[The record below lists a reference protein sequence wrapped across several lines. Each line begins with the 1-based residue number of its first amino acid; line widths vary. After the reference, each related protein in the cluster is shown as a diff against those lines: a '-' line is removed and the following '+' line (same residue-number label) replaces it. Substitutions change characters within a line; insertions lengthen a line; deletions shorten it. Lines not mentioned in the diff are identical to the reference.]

1 MRRTPEFEA
10 TLERAREECRLLG
23 HGFVGSEHLLLG
35 LLGYREG
42 AAAKFLREHK
52 FSLSKLRQEVAQQVG
67 KGDGQFSRE
76 NPPPSLRA
84 LGIVR
89 LAEESAR
96 LEGTEA
102 DSLTLL
108 WALLRD
114 RESDASQMLARL
126 SIDLTS
132 WAAAVEERIGERTRR
147 RPSTYLRKGER
158 QRSLQ
163 AEMRR
168 WKERMRGAR
177 DLLNE
182 RMVGQHA
189 AVDRVVATLT
199 RAWAGLAEARRPLAS
214 FLFLGPR
221 GAGKATLARLLAQ
234 LLYGDE
240 ERLLR
245 IDMEEFAGDEDAE
258 RLTGSTTEPLGL
270 LTSLALEYPYSIF
283 FLESVER
290 GHPRALAKINQILGR
305 GFATDGQGQRV
316 SFRDHVIV
324 MSVNVDNEFMERS
337 NPLGFRLSA
346 RVNKDA
352 DVIEKELLP
361 ELERGLGREITE
373 KVDEVI
379 VFCPLEEPE
388 FRLLL
393 ERWSRELEDKLWQ
406 RRSIKL
412 EVAREITDEILLES
426 HSTPDSLRRSF
437 LRLVENKLAAEM
449 LGGRLRVGESY
460 RMQVG
465 DNGFV
470 IVKSTRPEEPSKPAQ
485 S

>member
-23 HGFVGSEHLLLG
+23 HAFVGSEHLLLG
-35 LLGYREG
+35 LLGHREG

-52 FSLSKLRQEVAQQVG
+52 FSLSRLRQEVIAQVG
-67 KGDGQFSRE
+67 KGDQGYAQE
-76 NPPPSLRA
+76 TPPPTLRA

-96 LEGTEA
+96 VEGLEA

-114 RESDASQMLARL
+114 RESDACQLLSRL
-126 SIDLTS
+126 EIDLTS
-132 WAAAVEERIGERTRR
+132 WAAAVEERIGERTSR
-147 RPSTYLRKGER
+147 RPRTYIRKGEG

-168 WKERMRGAR
+168 WKERMEGAR

-182 RMVGQHA
+182 EMVGQSA
-189 AVDRVVATLT
+189 AVERVVATLT
-199 RAWAGLAEARRPLAS
+199 RAWAGLSESRKPLAS

-221 GAGKATLARLLAQ
+221 GAGKATLARLLAS

-245 IDMEEFAGDEDAE
+245 IDMEEFGGEGEVE
-258 RLTGSTTEPLGL
+258 RLTGSAEEPFGL
-270 LTSLALEYPYSIF
+270 LTGLALEYPYSIF
-283 FLESVER
+283 LLESVER
-290 GHPRALAKINQILGR
+290 AHPRALAKITQILGR

-324 MSVNVDNEFMERS
+324 LAVNVDSEYLERN
-337 NPLGFRLSA
+337 NPLGFRLSSRA
-346 RVNKDA
+346 SSRDL
-352 DVIEKELLP
+352 EKLEQELLP
-361 ELERGLGREITE
+361 ELERGLGTEVTE
-373 KVDEVI
+373 KVDEI
-379 VFCPLEEPE
+379 VMFAPLEEPE
-388 FRLLL
+388 YRRLLS
-393 ERWSRELEDKLWQ
+393 RWARELEEKLWQ
-406 RRSIKL
+406 RRSVRMKVS
-412 EVAREITDEILLES
+412 EQVTNSILAES

-437 LRLVENKLAAEM
+437 LRSVENLVASSM
-449 LGGRLRVGESY
+449 LKGRLKSSESY
-460 RMQVG
+460 RLEMEEG
-465 DNGFV
+465 R
-470 IVKSTRPEEPSKPAQ
+470 IRVKKGE
-485 S
+485 

>member
-35 LLGYREG
+35 LLGHREG

-52 FSLSKLRQEVAQQVG
+52 FSLSRLRQEVIAQVG
-67 KGDGQFSRE
+67 KGDQTFTQE
-76 NPPPSLRA
+76 TPPPSLRA

-96 LEGTEA
+96 VEGLEA

-114 RESDASQMLARL
+114 RESDACQLLTRLEVDLA
-126 SIDLTS
+126 S
-132 WAAAVEERIGERTRR
+132 WAAAVEERIGERNSR
-147 RPSTYLRKGER
+147 RPRTYFRKGEG

-168 WKERMRGAR
+168 WKERMQGAR

-182 RMVGQHA
+182 QMVGQSA
-189 AVDRVVATLT
+189 AVNRVVATLT
-199 RAWAGLAEARRPLAS
+199 RAWAGLAESRKPLAS

-221 GAGKATLARLLAQ
+221 GAGKATLARLLAS

-245 IDMEEFAGDEDAE
+245 IDMEEFGGEGEVE
-258 RLTGSTTEPLGL
+258 RLTGSAEEPFGL
-270 LTSLALEYPYSIF
+270 LTGLALEYPYSIF
-283 FLESVER
+283 LLEGVER
-290 GHPRALAKINQILGR
+290 AHPRALAKITQILGR

-324 MSVNVDNEFMERS
+324 LAVNVDSEYLERN
-337 NPLGFRLSA
+337 NPLGFRLSSRAA
-346 RVNKDA
+346 RDL
-352 DVIEKELLP
+352 EKMEHELLP
-361 ELERGLGREITE
+361 ELERGLGSEVTE
-373 KVDEVI
+373 KVDEI
-379 VFCPLEEPE
+379 VLFAPLEEPE
-388 FRLLL
+388 YRRLLD
-393 ERWSRELEDKLWQ
+393 RWSRELEEKLWQ
-406 RRSIKL
+406 RRSVRMKVEP
-412 EVAREITDEILLES
+412 EVSNTILAENPA
-426 HSTPDSLRRSF
+426 TPDALRRSF
-437 LRLVENKLAAEM
+437 LRSVENLVASDMLKGKLKS
-449 LGGRLRVGESY
+449 GESY
-460 RMQVG
+460 RLVLEG
-465 DNGFV
+465 DRFKVRKGD
-470 IVKSTRPEEPSKPAQ
+470 
-485 S
+485 

>member
-1 MRRTPEFEA
+1 MEERRLRRTPEFEA
-10 TLERAREECRLLG
+10 SLERAREECRLLG

-42 AAAKFLREHK
+42 SAAKFLRERK
-52 FSLSKLRQEVAQQVG
+52 FSLSRLRQEVVNQVG
-67 KGDGQFSRE
+67 KGDGSFTRE

-114 RESDASQMLARL
+114 RESDASQLLSRLEVDLA
-126 SIDLTS
+126 S

-147 RPSTYLRKGER
+147 RPRTFFRKGER

-168 WKERMRGAR
+168 WKERMKGAR
-177 DLLNE
+177 DELNE
-182 RMVGQHA
+182 EMVGQQS

-199 RAWAGLAEARRPLAS
+199 RAWAGLAESRRPLAS

-221 GAGKATLARLLAQ
+221 GAGKATLARLLAS

-245 IDMEEFAGDEDAE
+245 IDMEEFAGEEDSE
-258 RLTGSTTEPLGL
+258 RLTGSSSEPLGL

-283 FLESVER
+283 LLESIER
-290 GHPRALAKINQILGR
+290 AHPRSLAKVNQILGR
-305 GFATDGQGQRV
+305 GFAVDGQGQRV

-324 MSVNVDNEFMERS
+324 LSMNIDSEYMERH
-337 NPLGFRLSA
+337 NPLGFRLSS
-346 RVNKDA
+346 RGIKDIA
-352 DVIEKELLP
+352 EIEKELLP
-361 ELERGLGREITE
+361 EVERGMGREITE

-379 VFCPLEEPE
+379 IFCPLEEPE
-388 FRLLL
+388 FRQLM
-393 ERWSRELEDKLWQ
+393 ERWSRELEEKLWQ
-406 RRSIKL
+406 RRSLRL
-412 EVAREITDEILLES
+412 EVSPEITAKILAES

-437 LRLVENKLAAEM
+437 LRMVENRLAADM
-449 LGGRLRVGESY
+449 LGGRLKAGESY
-460 RMQVG
+460 RLEGGKEGLVL
-465 DNGFV
+465 
-470 IVKSTRPEEPSKPAQ
+470 VKKPKSATD
-485 S
+485 

>member
-35 LLGYREG
+35 LLGHREG

-52 FSLSKLRQEVAQQVG
+52 FSLSRLRQEVVAQVG
-67 KGDGQFSRE
+67 KGDQTFTQE
-76 NPPPSLRA
+76 TPPPSLRA

-96 LEGTEA
+96 VEGLEA

-114 RESDASQMLARL
+114 RESDACQLLTRL
-126 SIDLTS
+126 EVDLTS
-132 WAAAVEERIGERTRR
+132 WAAAVEERIGERNSR
-147 RPSTYLRKGER
+147 RPRTYFRKGEG

-168 WKERMRGAR
+168 WKERMQGAR

-182 RMVGQHA
+182 QMVGQSA
-189 AVDRVVATLT
+189 AVNRVVATLT
-199 RAWAGLAEARRPLAS
+199 RAWAGLAESRKPLAS

-221 GAGKATLARLLAQ
+221 GAGKATLARLLAS

-245 IDMEEFAGDEDAE
+245 IDMEEFGGEGEVE
-258 RLTGSTTEPLGL
+258 RLTGSAEEPFGL
-270 LTSLALEYPYSIF
+270 LTGLALEYPYSIF
-283 FLESVER
+283 LLEGVER
-290 GHPRALAKINQILGR
+290 AHPRALAKITQILGR

-324 MSVNVDNEFMERS
+324 LAVNVDSEYLERN
-337 NPLGFRLSA
+337 NPLGFRLSSRAA
-346 RVNKDA
+346 RDL
-352 DVIEKELLP
+352 EKMEHELLP
-361 ELERGLGREITE
+361 ELERGLGSEVTE
-373 KVDEVI
+373 KVDEI
-379 VFCPLEEPE
+379 VLFAPLEEPE
-388 FRLLL
+388 YRRLLD
-393 ERWSRELEDKLWQ
+393 RWSRELEEKLWQ
-406 RRSIKL
+406 RRSVRMKVEP
-412 EVAREITDEILLES
+412 EVSNTILAENPA
-426 HSTPDSLRRSF
+426 TPDALRRSF
-437 LRLVENKLAAEM
+437 LRSVENLVASDMLKGKLKS
-449 LGGRLRVGESY
+449 GESY
-460 RMQVG
+460 RLVLEG
-465 DNGFV
+465 DRFKVRKGD
-470 IVKSTRPEEPSKPAQ
+470 
-485 S
+485 

>member
-35 LLGYREG
+35 LLGHREG

-52 FSLSKLRQEVAQQVG
+52 FSLSRLRQEVIAQVG
-67 KGDGQFSRE
+67 KGDQTFTQE
-76 NPPPSLRA
+76 TPPPSLRA

-96 LEGTEA
+96 VEGLEA

-114 RESDASQMLARL
+114 RESDACQLLTRL
-126 SIDLTS
+126 EVDLTS
-132 WAAAVEERIGERTRR
+132 WAAAVEERIGERNSR
-147 RPSTYLRKGER
+147 RPRTYFRKGEG

-168 WKERMRGAR
+168 WKERMQGAR

-182 RMVGQHA
+182 QMVGQSA
-189 AVDRVVATLT
+189 AVNRVVATLT
-199 RAWAGLAEARRPLAS
+199 RAWAGLAESRKPLAS

-221 GAGKATLARLLAQ
+221 GAGKATLARLLAS

-245 IDMEEFAGDEDAE
+245 IDMEEFGGEGEVE
-258 RLTGSTTEPLGL
+258 RLTGSAEEPFGL
-270 LTSLALEYPYSIF
+270 LTGLALEYPYSIF
-283 FLESVER
+283 LLEGVER
-290 GHPRALAKINQILGR
+290 AHPRALAKITQILGR

-324 MSVNVDNEFMERS
+324 LAVNVDSEYLERN
-337 NPLGFRLSA
+337 NPLGFRLSSRAA
-346 RVNKDA
+346 RDL
-352 DVIEKELLP
+352 EKMEHELLP
-361 ELERGLGREITE
+361 ELERGLGSEVTE
-373 KVDEVI
+373 KVDEI
-379 VFCPLEEPE
+379 VLFAPLEEPE
-388 FRLLL
+388 YRRLLD
-393 ERWSRELEDKLWQ
+393 RWSRELEEKLWQ
-406 RRSIKL
+406 RRSVRMKVEP
-412 EVAREITDEILLES
+412 EVSNTILAENPA
-426 HSTPDSLRRSF
+426 TPDALRRSF
-437 LRLVENKLAAEM
+437 LRSVENLVASDMLKGKLKS
-449 LGGRLRVGESY
+449 GESY
-460 RMQVG
+460 RLVLEG
-465 DNGFV
+465 DRFKVRKGD
-470 IVKSTRPEEPSKPAQ
+470 
-485 S
+485 

>member
-35 LLGYREG
+35 LLGYRDG
-42 AAAKFLREHK
+42 AAAKFLRERK
-52 FSLSKLRQEVAQQVG
+52 FSLSKLRQHVVHQVG
-67 KGDGQFSRE
+67 KGDGSFSRE
-76 NPPPSLRA
+76 NPPPTLRA

-114 RESDASQMLARL
+114 RESDASQLLSRL
-126 SIDLTS
+126 EVDLTS

-147 RPSTYLRKGER
+147 RPRTFFRKGER

-182 RMVGQHA
+182 QMVGQAA

-199 RAWAGLAEARRPLAS
+199 RAWAGLAESRRPLAS

-221 GAGKATLARLLAQ
+221 GAGKATLARSLAP

-245 IDMEEFAGDEDAE
+245 IDMEEFGGEGDAD
-258 RLTGSTTEPLGL
+258 RLTGSPTEPLGL

-283 FLESVER
+283 LLESIER
-290 GHPRALAKINQILGR
+290 AHPRALAKISQILGR

-324 MSVNVDNEFMERS
+324 MSVNIDSEYMERN

-346 RVNKDA
+346 RASKDVDA
-352 DVIEKELLP
+352 IEKELLP
-361 ELERGLGREITE
+361 ELERGMGQEITE

-379 VFCPLEEPE
+379 IFCPLEEPE
-388 FRLLL
+388 FRQLL

-406 RRSIKL
+406 RRSLKL
-412 EVAREITDEILLES
+412 EVASEITESILAES
-426 HSTPDSLRRSF
+426 HPTPDALRRSF
-437 LRLVENKLAAEM
+437 LRTVENRLAAEM
-449 LGGRLRVGESY
+449 LNGRLKSGESY
-460 RMQVG
+460 RLESDDG
-465 DNGFV
+465 GFRL
-470 IVKSTRPEEPSKPAQ
+470 VKLPSTE
-485 S
+485 

>member
-10 TLERAREECRLLG
+10 SLERAREECRLLG

-42 AAAKFLREHK
+42 SAAKFLRERK
-52 FSLSKLRQEVAQQVG
+52 FSLSRLRQEVVNQVG
-67 KGDGQFSRE
+67 KGDGSFTRE

-114 RESDASQMLARL
+114 RESDASQLLSRLEVDLA
-126 SIDLTS
+126 S

-147 RPSTYLRKGER
+147 RPRTFFRKGER

-168 WKERMRGAR
+168 WKERMKGAR
-177 DLLNE
+177 DVLNE
-182 RMVGQHA
+182 EMVGQQS

-199 RAWAGLAEARRPLAS
+199 RAWAGLAESRRPLAS

-221 GAGKATLARLLAQ
+221 GAGKATLARLLAS

-245 IDMEEFAGDEDAE
+245 IDMEEFAGEEDSE
-258 RLTGSTTEPLGL
+258 RLTGSSAEPLGL

-283 FLESVER
+283 LLESIER
-290 GHPRALAKINQILGR
+290 AHPRSLAKVNQILGR
-305 GFATDGQGQRV
+305 GFAVDGQGQRV

-324 MSVNVDNEFMERS
+324 LSMNIDSEYMERH
-337 NPLGFRLSA
+337 NPLGFRLSS
-346 RVNKDA
+346 RGIKDISE
-352 DVIEKELLP
+352 IERELLP
-361 ELERGLGREITE
+361 EVERGMGREITE

-379 VFCPLEEPE
+379 IFCPLEEPE
-388 FRLLL
+388 FRQLL
-393 ERWSRELEDKLWQ
+393 ERWSRELEEKLWQ
-406 RRSIKL
+406 RRSLRL
-412 EVAREITDEILLES
+412 EVSPEITAKILAES

-437 LRLVENKLAAEM
+437 LRMVENSLAAEK
-449 LGGRLRVGESY
+449 LGGRLKAGESY
-460 RMQVG
+460 RLEG
-465 DNGFV
+465 GKEGL
-470 IVKSTRPEEPSKPAQ
+470 ILVKKPKGVTD
-485 S
+485 

>member
-35 LLGYREG
+35 LLGHREG

-52 FSLSKLRQEVAQQVG
+52 FSLSRIRQEVVAQVG
-67 KGDGQFSRE
+67 KGDQAFTQE
-76 NPPPSLRA
+76 MPPPTLRA

-96 LEGTEA
+96 VEGLEA

-114 RESDASQMLARL
+114 RESDACQLLTRL
-126 SIDLTS
+126 EVDLTS
-132 WAAAVEERIGERTRR
+132 WAAAVEERIGERNSR
-147 RPSTYLRKGER
+147 RPRTYFRKGEG

-168 WKERMRGAR
+168 WKERMEGAR

-182 RMVGQHA
+182 QMVGQSA
-189 AVDRVVATLT
+189 AVNRVVATLT
-199 RAWAGLAEARRPLAS
+199 RAWAGLAESRKPLAS

-221 GAGKATLARLLAQ
+221 GAGKATLARLLAS

-245 IDMEEFAGDEDAE
+245 IDMEEFGGEGEVE
-258 RLTGSTTEPLGL
+258 RLTGSADEPFGL
-270 LTSLALEYPYSIF
+270 LTGLALEYPYSIF
-283 FLESVER
+283 LLESVER
-290 GHPRALAKINQILGR
+290 AHPRALAKITQILGR

-324 MSVNVDNEFMERS
+324 LAVNVDSEYLERN
-337 NPLGFRLSA
+337 NPLGFRLSSRAA
-346 RVNKDA
+346 RDL
-352 DVIEKELLP
+352 EKMEQELLP
-361 ELERGLGREITE
+361 ELERGLGSEVTE
-373 KVDEVI
+373 KVDEI
-379 VFCPLEEPE
+379 VMFAPLEEPE
-388 FRLLL
+388 YRRLLD
-393 ERWSRELEDKLWQ
+393 RWSRELEEKLWQ
-406 RRSIKL
+406 RRSVRMKVEQ
-412 EVAREITDEILLES
+412 EVSNIILAEN

-437 LRLVENKLAAEM
+437 LRSVENLVASNMLKGKLKS
-449 LGGRLRVGESY
+449 GESY
-460 RMQVG
+460 RLLLEG
-465 DNGFV
+465 DRFR
-470 IVKSTRPEEPSKPAQ
+470 VKKGE
-485 S
+485 

>member
-1 MRRTPEFEA
+1 MRRTPEFES

-35 LLGYREG
+35 LLGYRDG
-42 AAAKFLREHK
+42 AAAKFLRERK
-52 FSLSKLRQEVAQQVG
+52 FSLSRLRQEVVIQVG
-67 KGDGQFSRE
+67 KGEGNFSRE

-96 LEGTEA
+96 LEGSEA

-114 RESDASQMLARL
+114 RESDASQLLVRLGVDLA
-126 SIDLTS
+126 S

-147 RPSTYLRKGER
+147 RPRTFFRKGER

-182 RMVGQHA
+182 QMVGQSA
-189 AVDRVVATLT
+189 AVDRVVSTLT
-199 RAWAGLAEARRPLAS
+199 RAWAGLAESRRPLAS

-221 GAGKATLARLLAQ
+221 GAGKATLARSLAP

-245 IDMEEFAGDEDAE
+245 IDMEEFGGEEDAD
-258 RLTGSTTEPLGL
+258 RLTGSNNEPLGL

-283 FLESVER
+283 LLESIER
-290 GHPRALAKINQILGR
+290 AHPRALAKVNQILGR
-305 GFATDGQGQRV
+305 GFAVDGQGQRV

-324 MSVNVDNEFMERS
+324 LSVNIDSEYMERT
-337 NPLGFRLSA
+337 NPLGFRLST
-346 RVNKDA
+346 RGVKDV
-352 DVIEKELLP
+352 DVMEKELLP
-361 ELERGLGREITE
+361 EVERNLGREVTE

-379 VFCPLEEPE
+379 VFYPLEEPE
-388 FRLLL
+388 FRQLL

-406 RRSIKL
+406 RRSLKV
-412 EVAREITDEILLES
+412 EVTEQITRAILSES
-426 HSTPDSLRRSF
+426 HSTPDARRRSF
-437 LRLVENKLAAEM
+437 LRIVENRLAAEM
-449 LGGRLRVGESY
+449 LNGRLKPGDSY
-460 RMQVG
+460 RLETG
-465 DNGFV
+465 EAGELV
-470 IVKSTRPEEPSKPAQ
+470 IKKKES
-485 S
+485 

>member
-1 MRRTPEFEA
+1 MRRTPEFES

-42 AAAKFLREHK
+42 AAAKFLRERK
-52 FSLSKLRQEVAQQVG
+52 FSLSRLRQEVVSQVG
-67 KGDGQFSRE
+67 KGDGNFSRE

-102 DSLTLL
+102 DGLTLL

-114 RESDASQMLARL
+114 RESDASQLLSRL
-126 SIDLTS
+126 EVDLNS
-132 WAAAVEERIGERTRR
+132 WAAAVEERIGERTSR
-147 RPSTYLRKGER
+147 RPRTFFRKGER

-168 WKERMRGAR
+168 WKERMKGAR

-182 RMVGQHA
+182 QMVGQTS

-199 RAWAGLAEARRPLAS
+199 RAWAGLAESRRPLAS

-221 GAGKATLARLLAQ
+221 GAGKATLARLLAP

-245 IDMEEFAGDEDAE
+245 IDMEEFGGEGDAE
-258 RLTGSTTEPLGL
+258 RLTGSPTEPLGL

-283 FLESVER
+283 LLESIER
-290 GHPRALAKINQILGR
+290 AHPRALAKVTQILGR

-324 MSVNVDNEFMERS
+324 LAVNIDSEYMERT
-337 NPLGFRLSA
+337 NPLGFRLSS
-346 RVNKDA
+346 RGGKDV
-352 DVIEKELLP
+352 DVMERELLP
-361 ELERGLGREITE
+361 EVERGMGREITE

-379 VFCPLEEPE
+379 LFCPLEEPE
-388 FRLLL
+388 FRQLL

-406 RRSIKL
+406 RRSL
-412 EVAREITDEILLES
+412 RVEVSTEITESILAES
-426 HSTPDSLRRSF
+426 HTTPDSLRRSF
-437 LRLVENKLAAEM
+437 LRCVENRLAAEM
-449 LGGRLRVGESY
+449 LSGRLKAGESY
-460 RMQVG
+460 KLEVTNDVFRV
-465 DNGFV
+465 
-470 IVKSTRPEEPSKPAQ
+470 VKKGRIPE
-485 S
+485 

>member
-35 LLGYREG
+35 LLGHREG

-52 FSLSKLRQEVAQQVG
+52 FSLSRLRQEVIAQVG
-67 KGDGQFSRE
+67 KGDQTFTQE
-76 NPPPSLRA
+76 TPPPSLRA

-96 LEGTEA
+96 VEGLEA

-114 RESDASQMLARL
+114 RESDACQLLTRLEVDLA
-126 SIDLTS
+126 S
-132 WAAAVEERIGERTRR
+132 WAAAVEERIGERNSR
-147 RPSTYLRKGER
+147 RPRTYFRKGEG

-168 WKERMRGAR
+168 WKERMQGAR

-182 RMVGQHA
+182 QMVGQSA
-189 AVDRVVATLT
+189 AVTRVVATLT
-199 RAWAGLAEARRPLAS
+199 RAWAGLAESRKPLAS

-221 GAGKATLARLLAQ
+221 GAGKATLARLLAS

-245 IDMEEFAGDEDAE
+245 IDMEEFGGEGEVE
-258 RLTGSTTEPLGL
+258 RLTGSAEEPFGL
-270 LTSLALEYPYSIF
+270 LTGLALEYPYSIF
-283 FLESVER
+283 LLEGVER
-290 GHPRALAKINQILGR
+290 AHPRALAKITQILGR

-324 MSVNVDNEFMERS
+324 LAVNVDSEYLERN
-337 NPLGFRLSA
+337 NPLGFRLSSRAA
-346 RVNKDA
+346 RDL
-352 DVIEKELLP
+352 EKMEHELLP
-361 ELERGLGREITE
+361 ELERGLGSEVTE
-373 KVDEVI
+373 KVDEI
-379 VFCPLEEPE
+379 VLFAPLEEPE
-388 FRLLL
+388 YRRLLD
-393 ERWSRELEDKLWQ
+393 RWSRELEEKLWQ
-406 RRSIKL
+406 RRSVRMKVEP
-412 EVAREITDEILLES
+412 EVSNTILAENPA
-426 HSTPDSLRRSF
+426 TPDALRRSF
-437 LRLVENKLAAEM
+437 LRSVENLVASDMLKGKLKS
-449 LGGRLRVGESY
+449 GESY
-460 RMQVG
+460 RLVLEG
-465 DNGFV
+465 DRFKVRKGD
-470 IVKSTRPEEPSKPAQ
+470 
-485 S
+485 

>member
-35 LLGYREG
+35 LLGHREG

-52 FSLSKLRQEVAQQVG
+52 FSLSRLRQEVVAQVG
-67 KGDGQFSRE
+67 KGDQAFTQE
-76 NPPPSLRA
+76 TPPPSLRA

-96 LEGTEA
+96 VEGLEA

-114 RESDASQMLARL
+114 RESDACQLLTRL
-126 SIDLTS
+126 EVDLTS
-132 WAAAVEERIGERTRR
+132 WAAAVEERIGERNSR
-147 RPSTYLRKGER
+147 RPRTYFRKGEG

-168 WKERMRGAR
+168 WKERMQGAR

-182 RMVGQHA
+182 QMVGQSA
-189 AVDRVVATLT
+189 AVNRVVATLT
-199 RAWAGLAEARRPLAS
+199 RAWAGLAESRKPLAS

-221 GAGKATLARLLAQ
+221 GAGKATLARLLAS

-245 IDMEEFAGDEDAE
+245 IDMEEFGGEGEVE
-258 RLTGSTTEPLGL
+258 RLTGSAEEPFGL
-270 LTSLALEYPYSIF
+270 LTGLALEYPYSIF
-283 FLESVER
+283 LLEGVER
-290 GHPRALAKINQILGR
+290 AHPRALAKITQILGR

-324 MSVNVDNEFMERS
+324 LAVNVDSEYLERN
-337 NPLGFRLSA
+337 NPLGFRLSSRAA
-346 RVNKDA
+346 RDL
-352 DVIEKELLP
+352 EKMEHELLP
-361 ELERGLGREITE
+361 ELERGLGSEVTE
-373 KVDEVI
+373 KVDEI
-379 VFCPLEEPE
+379 VLFAPLEEPE
-388 FRLLL
+388 YRRLLD
-393 ERWSRELEDKLWQ
+393 RWSRELEEKLWQ
-406 RRSIKL
+406 RRSVRMKVDP
-412 EVAREITDEILLES
+412 EVSKTILAENP
-426 HSTPDSLRRSF
+426 STPDALRRSF
-437 LRLVENKLAAEM
+437 LRSVENLVASDMLKGKLKS
-449 LGGRLRVGESY
+449 GESY
-460 RMQVG
+460 RLVLEG
-465 DNGFV
+465 DRFKV
-470 IVKSTRPEEPSKPAQ
+470 SKGD
-485 S
+485 

>member
-42 AAAKFLREHK
+42 EAAKFLRERK
-52 FSLSKLRQEVAQQVG
+52 FSLSKLRQEVVTQVG
-67 KGDGQFSRE
+67 KGDGSFSRE
-76 NPPPSLRA
+76 VPPPSLRA

-96 LEGTEA
+96 LEGLDA

-114 RESDASQMLARL
+114 RESDACQLLTRL
-126 SIDLTS
+126 EVDLSS
-132 WAAAVEERIGERTRR
+132 WAAAVEERIGARTSR
-147 RPSTYLRKGER
+147 RPRTFLRKGER

-168 WKERMRGAR
+168 WKERMETAR
-177 DLLNE
+177 DRLNDQ
-182 RMVGQHA
+182 MVGQSA
-189 AVDRVVATLT
+189 AVERVVSTLT
-199 RAWAGLAEARRPLAS
+199 RTWAGLADTRRPLAS

-221 GAGKATLARLLAQ
+221 GSGKATLARLLAD

-245 IDMEEFAGDEDAE
+245 IDLEEFGREEEVE
-258 RLTGSTTEPLGL
+258 RLTGSSDEPFGL
-270 LTSLALEYPYSIF
+270 LTGLALEYPYSIF
-283 FLESVER
+283 LLESVER
-290 GHPRALAKINQILGR
+290 AHPRALAKITQILGR

-324 MSVNVDNEFMERS
+324 LAVNVDSEYLERKA
-337 NPLGFRLSA
+337 PVGFRISSKVSRDL
-346 RVNKDA
+346 VKM
-352 DVIEKELLP
+352 EQELLP
-361 ELERGLGREITE
+361 ELERGLGGEVTE

-379 VFCPLEEPE
+379 LFAPLEEPE
-388 FRLLL
+388 YRELVD
-393 ERWSRELEDKLWQ
+393 RWCRELEDKLWQ
-406 RRSIKL
+406 RRSLKL
-412 EVAREITDEILLES
+412 EVCAEVTEVLLTEN
-426 HSTPDSLRRSF
+426 HPTADSLRRSF
-437 LRLVENKLAAEM
+437 LRSVENRLATEM
-449 LGGRLRVGESY
+449 LEGKLKAGSRYRLVSGES
-460 RMQVG
+460 
-465 DNGFV
+465 GFEV
-470 IVKSTRPEEPSKPAQ
+470 ERLGAG
-485 S
+485 

>member
-35 LLGYREG
+35 LLGYRDG
-42 AAAKFLREHK
+42 AAAKFLRERK
-52 FSLSKLRQEVAQQVG
+52 FSLSRLRQEVISQVG
-67 KGDGQFSRE
+67 KGEGNFSRE

-114 RESDASQMLARL
+114 RESDASQLLARMEV
-126 SIDLTS
+126 DLAS
-132 WAAAVEERIGERTRR
+132 WGAAVEERIGERTRR
-147 RPSTYLRKGER
+147 RPRTFFRKGER

-168 WKERMRGAR
+168 WKERMKEAR

-182 RMVGQHA
+182 EMVGQA
-189 AVDRVVATLT
+189 PAVDRVVATLT
-199 RAWAGLAEARRPLAS
+199 RAWAGLAESRRPLAS

-221 GAGKATLARLLAQ
+221 GAGKATLARSLAP

-240 ERLLR
+240 ERFLR
-245 IDMEEFAGDEDAE
+245 IDMEEFGGEQDAD
-258 RLTGSTTEPLGL
+258 RLTGSASEPLGL

-283 FLESVER
+283 LLESIER
-290 GHPRALAKINQILGR
+290 AHPRALAKITQILGR

-324 MSVNVDNEFMERS
+324 LSVNIDSEYMERNA
-337 NPLGFRLSA
+337 NPVGFRQSSRHGTDIQA
-346 RVNKDA
+346 
-352 DVIEKELLP
+352 
-361 ELERGLGREITE
+361 LERDLVPEIERGMGRELTE

-379 VFCPLEEPE
+379 IFCPLEEPE
-388 FRLLL
+388 FRQLLD
-393 ERWSRELEDKLWQ
+393 RWSRELEDKLWQ
-406 RRSIKL
+406 RRSLRL
-412 EVAREITDEILLES
+412 EVSEEIAEVIMGES
-426 HSTPDSLRRSF
+426 HYTPDSLRRSF
-437 LRLVENKLAAEM
+437 LRTVENRLASEM
-449 LGGRLRVGESY
+449 LSGRIRAGESY
-460 RMQVG
+460 RFEVVDG
-465 DNGFV
+465 EFV
-470 IVKSTRPEEPSKPAQ
+470 LTKIT
-485 S
+485 

>member
-10 TLERAREECRLLG
+10 TLERSREECRLLG
-23 HGFVGSEHLLLG
+23 HAFVGSEHLLLG

-42 AAAKFLREHK
+42 AAARFLREHK
-52 FSLSKLRQEVAQQVG
+52 FSLSRLRQEVVTQVG
-67 KGDGQFSRE
+67 KGDGHFSRE
-76 NPPPSLRA
+76 NPPPTLRA

-126 SIDLTS
+126 GVDLSS

-147 RPSTYLRKGER
+147 RPSTYLHRGER

-168 WKERMRGAR
+168 WKERMKGAR
-177 DLLNE
+177 DLLNDK
-182 RMVGQHA
+182 MVGQQA

-214 FLFLGPR
+214 FLFFGPR
-221 GAGKATLARLLAQ
+221 GAGKATLARLLAS

-245 IDMEEFAGDEDAE
+245 IDMEEFAGDDDAD
-258 RLTGSTTEPLGL
+258 RLTGSMNEPLGL

-283 FLESVER
+283 FLESIER
-290 GHPRALAKINQILGR
+290 AHPRALAKINQILGR

-324 MSVNVDNEFMERS
+324 MSVNIDNEFLERG

-346 RVNKDA
+346 RAHKDS

-361 ELERGLGREITE
+361 ELERGIGREITE

-379 VFCPLEEPE
+379 VFSPLEEPE

-393 ERWSRELEDKLWQ
+393 ERWSRELEDKLLQ
-406 RRSIKL
+406 RRSLKV
-412 EVAREITDEILLES
+412 EVAPEVTKVILSES

-437 LRLVENKLAAEM
+437 LRSVENRLAAEM
-449 LGGRLRVGESY
+449 LNGRLKVGECY
-460 RMQVG
+460 RLQPAESG
-465 DNGFV
+465 LA
-470 IVKSTRPEEPSKPAQ
+470 IVKVSRADEP
-485 S
+485 

>member
-35 LLGYREG
+35 LLGHREG

-52 FSLSKLRQEVAQQVG
+52 FSLSRLRQEVVAQVG
-67 KGDGQFSRE
+67 KGDHAFTQE
-76 NPPPSLRA
+76 TPPPTLRA

-96 LEGTEA
+96 VEGLEA

-114 RESDASQMLARL
+114 RESDACQLLTRL
-126 SIDLTS
+126 EVDLTS
-132 WAAAVEERIGERTRR
+132 WAAAVEERIGERNSR
-147 RPSTYLRKGER
+147 RPRTYFRKGEG

-168 WKERMRGAR
+168 WKERMEGAR

-182 RMVGQHA
+182 QMVGQSA
-189 AVDRVVATLT
+189 AVNRVVATLT
-199 RAWAGLAEARRPLAS
+199 RAWAGLAESRKPLAS

-221 GAGKATLARLLAQ
+221 GAGKATLARLLAS

-245 IDMEEFAGDEDAE
+245 IDMEEFGGEGEVE
-258 RLTGSTTEPLGL
+258 RLTGSADEPFGL
-270 LTSLALEYPYSIF
+270 LTGLALEYPYSIF
-283 FLESVER
+283 LLESVER
-290 GHPRALAKINQILGR
+290 AHPRALAKITQILGR

-324 MSVNVDNEFMERS
+324 LAVNVDSEYLERN
-337 NPLGFRLSA
+337 NPLGFRLSSRAA
-346 RVNKDA
+346 RDL
-352 DVIEKELLP
+352 EKMEQELLP
-361 ELERGLGREITE
+361 ELERGLGSEVTE
-373 KVDEVI
+373 KVDEI
-379 VFCPLEEPE
+379 VMFAPLEEPE
-388 FRLLL
+388 YRRLLD
-393 ERWSRELEDKLWQ
+393 RWSRELEEKLWQ
-406 RRSIKL
+406 RRSVRMKVEQ
-412 EVAREITDEILLES
+412 EVSNVILAEN

-437 LRLVENKLAAEM
+437 LRSVENLVASDMLKGKLKS
-449 LGGRLRVGESY
+449 GESY
-460 RMQVG
+460 RLLLEG
-465 DNGFV
+465 ERFR
-470 IVKSTRPEEPSKPAQ
+470 VKKGE
-485 S
+485 